1 LADFILLMCVALTAK
16 LEAAN
21 KAFAEEKASRQVVD
35 QASQESRYALNR
47 DLQSVWASAD
57 ILKEE
62 LEAAHASATTAREE
76 LSSKSAALDDLVD
89 QEREA

>member
-1 LADFILLMCVALTAK
+1 MCVALTAK

-35 QASQESRYALNR
+35 QAPRASQESHYALNR
-47 DLQSVWASAD
+47 DLQFVWASTD

-62 LEAAHASATTAREE
+62 LEAARASATTAREE

-89 QEREA
+89 REREA